1 LHWLL
6 CVLQWLLLLHTPARG
21 LARERRS
28 QASTCVAG
36 AANRAG
42 RLDLRIDFF
51 LPRCFSLAVRFKRL
65 FFLDGPQSPSRAL
78 GRLPHLFDC
87 AAPQPVRTGSLAAR
101 HPHCST
107 PASAMQAPPGTELVP
122 NVGGDDLPSVPID
135 ELDFDFVAKCTDTQ
149 KLRAI
154 LAILE
159 SGKEGHYPE
168 LIQATI
174 NRLLDQ
180 LPPKEK
186 KLFVALRSKPSA
198 SDEVLAKDD
207 ISAWIDEIGKK
218 DAAVAQAARAAA
230 TAAAAGFGGSSTVTG
245 APVRGAAAAAAPA
258 SKEIFGDEPA
268 APAADAG
275 GGGDDANELA
285 KMYASRVPVR
295 GRASDKAAVPE
306 RQQLGSSTASI
317 HGDSNS
323 NKPKWTAEKPDP
335 KVREFKSYYE
345 DWDRFDPEQEL
356 DKLTA
361 EEKAEEEARR
371 AKQRAQDERL
381 AAAAA
386 ARQERM
392 RELGIGLDPGQM
404 TAEERAFTADYEK
417 RKGNECFKAN
427 EFEDAVVYFS
437 RSIFVQPENAKVWAN
452 RAMAHLR
459 LKQYEQAE
467 DDCTEAIRLEPNYVK
482 AFSRRAMTCV

>member
-1 LHWLL
+1 
-6 CVLQWLLLLHTPARG
+6 
-21 LARERRS
+21 
-28 QASTCVAG
+28 
-36 AANRAG
+36 
-42 RLDLRIDFF
+42 
-51 LPRCFSLAVRFKRL
+51 
-65 FFLDGPQSPSRAL
+65 
-78 GRLPHLFDC
+78 
-87 AAPQPVRTGSLAAR
+87 
-101 HPHCST
+101 
-107 PASAMQAPPGTELVP
+107 MQAPPGTELVP

-135 ELDFDFVAKCTDTQ
+135 ELDFDFVGKCTDTQ

-168 LIQATI
+168 LVQATVD
-174 NRLLDQ
+174 RLLDQ

-186 KLFVALRSKPSA
+186 KLFVALRSKPTA

-230 TAAAAGFGGSSTVTG
+230 TAAAAAGSGSS
-245 APVRGAAAAAAPA
+245 AAAAAPVWA
-258 SKEIFGDEPA
+258 TPAAAVSKEIFADEPA
-268 APAADAG
+268 APAEDAE
-275 GGGDDANELA
+275 GGDDAKELA
-285 KMYASRVPVR
+285 KLYASRVPVR
-295 GRASDKAAVPE
+295 GRAGGGGNAKPAA
-306 RQQLGSSTASI
+306 QQLGSSTASI
-317 HGDSNS
+317 HGHRAAKADAA
-323 NKPKWTAEKPDP
+323 PTWTAEKPDP
-335 KVREFKSYYE
+335 KAREFKSYYE
-345 DWDRFDPEQEL
+345 DWDRFDPDQEL

-361 EEKAEEEARR
+361 EEKAEEEERR
-371 AKQRAQDERL
+371 AKQRAQDEHLR
-381 AAAAA
+381 AAAA

-427 EFEDAVVYFS
+427 EFEDAAVYFS

-467 DDCTEAIRLEPNYVK
+467 DDCTEAIRLEPDYVK
-482 AFSRRAMTCV
+482 AYSRRAMTCVRACGGAAAAAALRDKHALCVAAACRAVAVNGFERIVLVPLWAELPRWRWWW